1 MKPTS
6 IPYDPTAGY
15 SFHSTNDLPGTD
27 NYLRSVFMHGHGPA
41 VKPPPVCY
49 IAKAPDWGEL
59 MERITKD
66 YYRELEERVIG
77 YLTHVLGRAPEPEDI
92 RGRAKKMIHPDGSI
106 EYAYDGVVFLRI
118 EGGKVTFF
126 KEAHTNPHD

>member
-6 IPYDPTAGY
+6 IPYEPIAGY

-59 MERITKD
+59 MKRITKD
-66 YYRELEERVIG
+66 YYQSIEKRMIS
-77 YLTHVLGRAPEPEDI
+77 YLTQVLGREPQPDDI
-92 RGRAKKMIHPDGSI
+92 LGRAIKMILPDGSI

-118 EGGKVTFF
+118 EAGKVVFF
-126 KEAHTNPHD
+126 KEANTKPHD